1 LQDKLGATEV
11 AMNQSRTDTLEVPGA
26 TLHYE
31 VRGAGPVLLLIP
43 GGPADAGAFDP
54 IRGELSDRYTV
65 VTYDP
70 RGLSR
75 SPLDGEPEG
84 VTVGTFA
91 DDARRLLAA
100 LGTEPAYVLGSSGG
114 ALVGLE
120 LISRHPERVRA
131 MVAHEP
137 PLPRLLDDADEH
149 SRFAREVHDTYLS
162 EGVGPAMGKF
172 LASAGL
178 DGGPPEPPAGPA
190 PEVDEAMARMQG
202 NLDFFLGHMWLA
214 LGDYAPDVSRLR
226 PLPITVA
233 VGEASEGQLA
243 YRAAV
248 ALAERLGKEPAVFP
262 GDHGGFNTHPEAFA
276 ARLEEVLGGRGA
288 SARPGGRDGAA
299 PAK

>member
-1 LQDKLGATEV
+1 
-11 AMNQSRTDTLEVPGA
+11 MNQSRTDTLKVPGA

-31 VRGAGPVLLLIP
+31 VSGAGPVLLLIP
-43 GGPADAGAFDP
+43 GGPADAGAFAP

-75 SPLDGEPEG
+75 SPFDGEPQDTS
-84 VTVGTFA
+84 VKTFA
-91 DDARRLLAA
+91 DDAHRLLAA

-120 LISRHPERVRA
+120 LVSRHPEQVREL
-131 MVAHEP
+131 VAHEP
-137 PLPRLLDDADEH
+137 PLTRLLADADEH
-149 SRFAREVHDTYLS
+149 ARFSREVYETYLS
-162 EGVGPAMGKF
+162 AGVGPAMGKF

-178 DGGPPEPPAGPA
+178 DGDPPQPPAGPT
-190 PEVDEAMARMQG
+190 PEMAEAMVRMQG

-214 LGDYAPDVSRLR
+214 LGDYTPDISRIR
-226 PLPITVA
+226 SLPITVA

-243 YRAAV
+243 YRAAL

-262 GDHGGFNTHPEAFA
+262 GDHGGFNSHPEAFA
-276 ARLEEVLGGRGA
+276 RRLDEVLGTR
-288 SARPGGRDGAA
+288 
-299 PAK
+299 